1 MRLFEVTAYADLGL
15 LLRSQI
21 EGIKSCR
28 YYGPL
33 RLRLLPLQCYYRP
46 PSEEYI
52 QWEPKQAWETGS
64 HFRARVKKRLPHDSA
79 RRRLP
84 QATNRLLGHL
94 PI

>member
-1 MRLFEVTAYADLGL
+1 MRLFENTAYADLRL

-33 RLRLLPLQCYYRP
+33 RLRLLPYRP

-84 QATNRLLGHL
+84 QAAQYD
-94 PI
+94 